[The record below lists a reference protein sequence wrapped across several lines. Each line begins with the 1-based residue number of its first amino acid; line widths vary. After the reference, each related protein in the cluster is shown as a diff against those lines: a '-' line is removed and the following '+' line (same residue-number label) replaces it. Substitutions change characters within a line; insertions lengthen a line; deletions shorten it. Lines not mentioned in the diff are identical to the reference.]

1 MRAHASVYG
10 RRSVGLAASG
20 RANKDGQSKILS
32 DNDLRFDPQ
41 WQAQIGRHL
50 RSRRCAV
57 RGFGN
62 LKSMSRPPA
71 KNP

>member
-32 DNDLRFDPQ
+32 DYDLRFDPQ
-41 WQAQIGRHL
+41 WEAQLAAICAAAGAPSVGL
-50 RSRRCAV
+50 PTSSR
-57 RGFGN
+57 
-62 LKSMSRPPA
+62 
-71 KNP
+71 